1 MVERRA
7 GVEECAPAPWLRP
20 WSIICPRSCSGGYE
34 THYIVS
40 GMGRRDALMTDGRFE
55 SYFATLTRDEHLWSS
70 EAALRRYTWWLFQ
83 DVPLQGARVLDI
95 GGGVGVFSFY
105 AAAAGAGEVLCLE
118 PEGQGG
124 SIGMNEQFHRLQ
136 RLTGFHNVRLEH
148 AMLQTFEPTPASFD
162 VVLLHNSVNHLDE
175 AMVPLLRRD
184 AAAGE
189 DARDVYRWLFRRLAD
204 ALVPAGHLVLTDCAR
219 DNLFPRL
226 GLRHPL
232 LPQIE
237 WDKHQNPAVWWTLLR
252 QTGFERRSER
262 WSSFNRLGALGWMLL
277 ANRAGAF
284 FFTGHFRL
292 HAQRSAH
299 QVLLKPH
306 A

>member
-1 MVERRA
+1 
-7 GVEECAPAPWLRP
+7 
-20 WSIICPRSCSGGYE
+20 
-34 THYIVS
+34 
-40 GMGRRDALMTDGRFE
+40 MGRRDALMTDGRFE

-105 AAAAGAGEVLCLE
+105 AAAAGAREVLCLE

>member
-1 MVERRA
+1 
-7 GVEECAPAPWLRP
+7 
-20 WSIICPRSCSGGYE
+20 
-34 THYIVS
+34 
-40 GMGRRDALMTDGRFE
+40 MTDERFE
-55 SYFATLTRDEHLWSS
+55 SYFATLTRDERLWSS
-70 EAALRRYTWWLFQ
+70 EAALRRYTRWLFQ

-105 AAAAGAGEVLCLE
+105 AAAAGAREVLCLE

-148 AMLQTFEPTPASFD
+148 AMLQTFEATPASFD

-175 AMVPLLRRD
+175 AMVPLLHRD
-184 AAAGE
+184 GAAGGE
-189 DARDVYRWLFRRLAD
+189 DARDVYRSLFRRVAG

-237 WDKHQNPAVWWTLLR
+237 WNKHQNPAVWWTLLE
-252 QTGFERRSER
+252 QTRFERRSER

-284 FFTGHFRL
+284 LFTGHFRL
-292 HAQRSAH
+292 HAQRSAY
-299 QVLLKPH
+299 
-306 A
+306 

>member
-1 MVERRA
+1 MGSRA
-7 GVEECAPAPWLRP
+7 R
-20 WSIICPRSCSGGYE
+20 
-34 THYIVS
+34 YIVS
-40 GMGRRDALMTDGRFE
+40 GMGRRDPLMKDERFQA
-55 SYFATLTRDEHLWSS
+55 YFATLTGDERLWSS
-70 EAALRRYTWWLFQ
+70 EAALRRYTRWLFQ

-95 GGGVGVFSFY
+95 GGGSGVFSFY
-105 AAAAGAGEVLCLE
+105 AAAAGAREVLCLE

-136 RLTGFHNVRLEH
+136 RVTGFDNVRLEH
-148 AMLQTFEPTPASFD
+148 ATLQRFETRPASFD

-175 AMVPLLRRD
+175 TMVPLLRRD
-184 AAAGE
+184 AATGGE
-189 DARDVYRWLFRRLAD
+189 EARDVYRWLFRRVAD
-204 ALVPAGHLVLTDCAR
+204 ALAPAGHLVLTDCAR

-232 LPQIE
+232 LRQIE
-237 WDKHQNPAVWWTLLR
+237 WHKHQNPAVWWGLLR

-277 ANRAGAF
+277 ANPAGAF
-284 FFTGHFRL
+284 FFSGHFRL
-292 HAQRSAH
+292 HAQRSPD
-299 QVLLKPH
+299 QVPLKPQ